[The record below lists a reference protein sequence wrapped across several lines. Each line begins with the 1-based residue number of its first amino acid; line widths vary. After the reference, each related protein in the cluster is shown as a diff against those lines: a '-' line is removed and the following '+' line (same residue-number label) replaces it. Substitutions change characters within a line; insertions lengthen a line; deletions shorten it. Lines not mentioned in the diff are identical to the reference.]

1 MNQQI
6 ELREC
11 KTRAEL
17 KKFSRFAIDLY
28 RGNDCYVP
36 PIVDSEVDLFDPKK
50 NPSLVFCDAICLLAL
65 RDGKAVGRIAGIIN
79 PHVNEKTGE
88 KRVRFGYCDFID
100 DQEVSRTLLDAVA
113 QWGKE
118 RGMTEIVGP
127 MGFTDLDLEGCL
139 IEGFD
144 RLSTAI
150 AIYNHPYYREHYE
163 AYGLHPEAYWS
174 EYRMEMIDGI
184 PERYSRIGEIVKQKL
199 GLQIIKPTSSK
210 KLVEEWGKPV
220 FELYNQCYD
229 PLYGTAKLTP
239 EQITYYINYFLPQ
252 VRLDHIRLIVDAEGK
267 LAAFG
272 VANPSLSRALQ
283 KAKGSLWPFGWIP
296 LLKTLMCRKQ
306 TDTCE
311 LYLVGIRPDLQGKGL
326 NALLFTELIP
336 EFIKCGYK
344 WVETTNELETN
355 MKVQNMWVGF
365 EPKRVKRRCTFVGM
379 LPTNV

>member
-1 MNQQI
+1 MAVI

-17 KKFSRFAIDLY
+17 KRFSRFPIDMY

-36 PIVDSEVDLFDPKK
+36 QIIDSEVDLFDPKK
-50 NPSLVFCDAICLLAL
+50 NPSLEFCEAISYLAY
-65 RDGKAVGRIAGIIN
+65 RDGKPVGRIAGILN

-88 KRVRFGYCDFID
+88 KRCRFGYCDFID
-100 DQEVSRTLLDAVA
+100 DREVSRTLLDAVA
-113 QWGKE
+113 EWGRE
-118 RGMTEIVGP
+118 RGMTELVGP
-127 MGFTDLDLEGCL
+127 LSFTDLDLEGCL

-144 RLSTAI
+144 QRCTAI
-150 AIYNHPYYREHYE
+150 SIYNHAYYKDHYE
-163 AYGLHPEAYWS
+163 AYGMKSEAFWS
-174 EYRMEMIDGI
+174 EYRMAMIDAI

-199 GLQIIKPTSSK
+199 GLRIIKPTSSK

-220 FELYNQCYD
+220 FDLYNECYA
-229 PLYGTAKLTP
+229 PLYGTAELTP
-239 EQITYYINYFLPQ
+239 KQIEYYINYFLPQ
-252 VRLDHIRLIVDAEGK
+252 VRLDHIRLIVDKEGK

-283 KAKGSLWPFGWIP
+283 KANGSLWPFGWIP
-296 LLKTLMCRKQ
+296 LLRTLMCRRQ
-306 TDTCE
+306 TDMCE
-311 LYLVGIRPDLQGKGL
+311 LYLIGIRPDLQGKGV

-336 EFIKCGYK
+336 EFIKNGYK

-365 EPKRVKRRCTFVGM
+365 EPKRVKRRCTFV
-379 LPTNV
+379 VSI